1 MSEQQHLDTH
11 TAVKKLMAAGLTEP
25 QAEVIVFTQQ
35 QIIDDRSAT
44 RLQLAEVE
52 AALRRDLA
60 ELEKEITEIRKDI
73 EVLRA
78 ETKQAIAE
86 TKQAIAELGNKL
98 TVRLGL
104 MLTGTIGL
112 LVALQQIFQQSS
124 A

>member
-86 TKQAIAELGNKL
+86 LGNKL